1 MLSPAAPPPSFEM
14 SVKYDD
20 TDENETLLPASPP
33 PPVHDGVRARA
44 WSTLFGAWLAI
55 AATFGYIFAF
65 GVYEDVYTR
74 ADVASATGIR
84 WIGAAQL
91 SLLLGTSFPA
101 GLLHDAGH
109 FRSVTSFGSCLFTLS
124 LFVLSTI
131 DLGDSYFKFLL
142 TQGIVMGVAAGF
154 VFVPSLAI
162 QAEHWDTRSTLAIGI
177 ASTGLFAGGTFF
189 TIMLNQ
195 LLHHGV
201 SFAWSVRA
209 SALAVLGMLLVANAC
224 MRPAYP
230 RAEPGPKGDKRVS
243 MKKLVTD
250 APYMYGSLG
259 GLFLNGG
266 VYFVYFYFQRYVI
279 DKGMDRTFALYT
291 PAILCGAAVPGG
303 ILSNLVATQCRTSH
317 SVAVT
322 MVFMFA
328 FLLPFFPKT
337 STGIVLCA
345 VVYGA
350 LAGAWFSLFP
360 STINT
365 MSKSTRDCGV
375 RLGLAF
381 ALGALAVLAG
391 TPYNDWLL
399 GARPTSQDD
408 WSLAI
413 ILNNVRTIFR
423 SPLPRRTSHAA
434 WLTAV

>member
-1 MLSPAAPPPSFEM
+1 MLSPATPPPSFEM

-20 TDENETLLPASPP
+20 TDENETLLPTSPLP
-33 PPVHDGVRARA
+33 LVHDGVRARA
-44 WSTLFGAWLAI
+44 WTTLFGAWLAI

-91 SLLLGTSFPA
+91 SLLLATSFPA

-131 DLGDSYFKFLL
+131 GLGDSYFKFLL

-154 VFVPSLAI
+154 VFVPSLVI

-209 SALAVLGMLLVANAC
+209 SALVVLGMLL
-224 MRPAYP
+224 
-230 RAEPGPKGDKRVS
+230 GDKRVS
-243 MKKLVTD
+243 MKELVTD

-291 PAILCGAAVPGG
+291 PAILCGAAIPGG
-303 ILSNLVATQCRTSH
+303 ILSNLVATQCGDVNH
-317 SVAVT
+317 SLAVT
-322 MVFMFA
+322 MLFFCA
-328 FLLPFFPKT
+328 FILPFFPKS

-345 VVYGA
+345 IIYGA
-350 LAGAWFSLFP
+350 SAGAWFSLFT
-360 STINT
+360 SSIHT
-365 MSKSTRDCGV
+365 MSTSTRDCGV
-375 RLGLAF
+375 RLGFAF
-381 ALGALAVLAG
+381 AVGAVAVLAG

-408 WSLAI
+408 WSLAF
-413 ILNNVRTIFR
+413 ILNYLFQAPGLFSCLMV
-423 SPLPRRTSHAA
+423 LQ
-434 WLTAV
+434 LTTR